1 MVDVLT
7 EKRIEDIYSIKD
19 IENMITLSSFFVPE
33 NEIDKEKPK
42 QLKKKKKVTIKK
54 DIDIINIEAWKK
66 FNIDVS
72 ETGGCPEWDKHD
84 DNNYEDDYIDELDN
98 EICNIF

>member
-1 MVDVLT
+1 MEDNSNINELKGMYSFKDVRNILSLSSLL
-7 EKRIEDIYSIKD
+7 KEDNSIIKD
-19 IENMITLSSFFVPE
+19 T
-33 NEIDKEKPK
+33 KPI
-42 QLKKKKKVTIKK
+42 LKKKKKVTIKN

-72 ETGGCPEWDKHD
+72 ESGGCPEWDIHLD
-84 DNNYEDDYIDELDN
+84 YEDDDIYEFEN